1 MEDNKLEVDDLGNVE
16 LLDKYKKVSTSGE
29 VAVYQNDENG
39 KVIGFGIFKGMLSGS
54 VQLVYSTSWKK

>member
-16 LLDKYKKVSTSGE
+16 LLDKYKKVSTSVE

-39 KVIGFGIFKGMLSGS
+39 KAM
-54 VQLVYSTSWKK
+54 